1 MCRGGSC
8 LLSAGIGILSVRA
21 CMLKKLRSY
30 IVKLGLGS
38 YCLLCLD
45 VGGASADE
53 YFELSPMTYIES
65 EDAINGLV
73 LTAKFAR
80 YNPDEQK
87 AVLTQVDAKIR
98 DDKGVQGFELTS
110 EKGLVDFGESVFI
123 ARGNVLG
130 KMPDGRLLS
139 TEVMQYD
146 QEEAV
151 ISSDLPV
158 EILEGKMSYRGR
170 KGFIYDVRKGSFRL
184 LGGASLE
191 QIR

>member
-1 MCRGGSC
+1 M
-8 LLSAGIGILSVRA
+8 
-21 CMLKKLRSY
+21 
-30 IVKLGLGS
+30 
-38 YCLLCLD
+38 
-45 VGGASADE
+45 
-53 YFELSPMTYIES
+53 
-65 EDAINGLV
+65 
-73 LTAKFAR
+73 
-80 YNPDEQK
+80 
-87 AVLTQVDAKIR
+87 
-98 DDKGVQGFELTS
+98 
-110 EKGLVDFGESVFI
+110 DFGESVFI
-123 ARGNVLG
+123 ACGNVLG

-151 ISSDLPV
+151 ISSDFPV